1 MTKDERN
8 RLIADGKTILR
19 AQFDGRKNRW
29 VIAKLSKFD
38 RGWKRFGAGWYLTT
52 RDTEEKIDMIVS
64 TNDQYVKEVFHDNG
78 R

>member
-8 RLIADGKTILR
+8 RWIADGKTILR
-19 AQFDGRKNRW
+19 AQFNGRKNRW

-38 RGWKRFGAGWYLTT
+38 SGWKRFGAGWYLTA
-52 RDTEEKIDMIVS
+52 RDTEAKIDMIVS